1 MFGCDRIAYV
11 KDGLLSICIPTYN
24 HAEPLR
30 NCLEALIPQA
40 KEHNTPIYV
49 SDNASTDNTR
59 DVFESFKKDYPFMYY
74 KRNNKNL
81 GVDQNMI
88 EAALMASTKYVWP
101 FGARR
106 IILPEMLNKIYKILE
121 RSDLDLLV
129 LNDQNSTFLVPES
142 RCYNSAQEV
151 FRELNRNLTGL
162 GFQVFPLDAWKSESL
177 KKYAGTEWT
186 VFGASLEFLATKQ
199 KVNVY
204 FVSEPVSTSSGISH
218 WIPRCFQIWTN
229 WKKTLKMLPE
239 VYSDTDKEFILRKSV
254 NYFFGGPN
262 FDLINLRT
270 RNIYNAKI
278 FRDYRDDLTHYGNYS
293 PNIAYVISRLPTL
306 PLKLYF
312 KIYDAA
318 RDVARLFI
326 HQKKALNPTRRQAI
340 PYI

>member
-1 MFGCDRIAYV
+1 M
-11 KDGLLSICIPTYN
+11 
-24 HAEPLR
+24 
-30 NCLEALIPQA
+30 IPQA

-59 DVFESFKKDYPFMYY
+59 DVFESFKKGYPFMYY
-74 KRNNKNL
+74 KRNSKNL

-88 EAALMASTKYVWP
+88 EAALMASTKYVWT

-106 IILPEMLNKIYKILE
+106 IILPEMLNKIYEILE
-121 RSDLDLLV
+121 KSDLDLLV
-129 LNDQNSTFLVPES
+129 LNDQNSTFSVPES
-142 RCYNSAQEV
+142 KYYSSAKEV

-162 GFQVFPLDAWKSESL
+162 SFQILPLEAWKSESL

-186 VFGASLEFLATKQ
+186 VFGAALEFLATKQ

-204 FVSEPVSTSSGISH
+204 FISEPVSTSSGVSH

-229 WKKTLKMLPE
+229 WKKAVQALPE
-239 VYSDTDKEFILRKSV
+239 VYSDRDKEFVIRKSV

-270 RNIYNAKI
+270 RNIYNAHI
-278 FRDYRDDLTHYGNYS
+278 FKEYREDLTHYGYFLPS
-293 PNIAYVISRLPTL
+293 VAYAISRLPIP

-312 KIYDAA
+312 KIYDLA
-318 RDVARLFI
+318 RDISRMFI
-326 HQKKALNPTRRQAI
+326 HQKRALNPIRKQDI
-340 PYI
+340 SYK